1 MTVLILSCGT
11 GGGHNTAGMAV
22 ADELKRRGHTVIF
35 EDAFALVGQTA
46 ANVVNNTYIK
56 TVQYVP
62 KAFGAVYSLSE
73 SVSNSIPGHSAVYL
87 ANSLCTHALKKLLT
101 AHKFDA
107 IVMTHIFPAHMLT
120 ALRKRGVTIPLSY
133 LIATDYTCHP
143 FAQEAE
149 CEYVVTPSKELDY
162 MFAEA
167 GIPARKLLPLGIP
180 VKCEFSQAISKET
193 SCNELGLPADSRY
206 ILLSG
211 GSIGASSMSGSIAAL
226 VRYLEEDAQKHLI
239 VICGSNERLYEKL
252 RQNYAGHKQIHI
264 IGRTDKMPLFM
275 KASDVFITKPGGLST
290 TEAAVSGTPMIL
302 MPPIPGCETYNI
314 HFFEKH
320 GMCLAVSN
328 PETELIA
335 ALRTLETEQTSLHM
349 QHAQHTFINDRST
362 KDLCDHIER
371 TTSDQKEGI

>member
-1 MTVLILSCGT
+1 MTILILSCGT

-22 ADELKRRGHTVIF
+22 ADELKRRGHTVVF

-46 ANVVNNTYIK
+46 AKVVNNAYIK
-56 TVQYVP
+56 TVQYAP
-62 KAFGAVYSLSE
+62 KAFGAMYSLSE
-73 SVSNSIPGHSAVYL
+73 SVSNNIPGHSAVYL

-101 AHKFDA
+101 THNFDA

-120 ALRKRGVTIPLSY
+120 ALQERKVTIPTSY
-133 LIATDYTCHP
+133 LVTTDYTCHP
-143 FAQEAE
+143 FSREAD
-149 CEYVVTPSKELDY
+149 CDFVVTPSKELEY
-162 MFAEA
+162 MFVES
-167 GIPARKLLPLGIP
+167 GILARKLLPLGIP
-180 VKCEFSQAISKET
+180 VKCEFGHAISKET
-193 SCNELGLPADSRY
+193 ACKELGLPTDARY

-226 VRYLEEDAQKHLI
+226 VSYLEEDAQKHLI

-320 GMCLAVSN
+320 GMCVAVN
-328 PETELIA
+328 DPETDLLA
-335 ALRTLETEQTSLHM
+335 ALKSLENDEAILHM
-349 QHAQHTFINDRST
+349 RHAQHTFINSRST
-362 KDLCDHIER
+362 TDLCDHIEK
-371 TTSDQKEGI
+371 TVTSQKEGT